1 MLQKKSTDVR
11 VKAARLYFLPV
22 QMRIPLKFGPETV
35 TCVTCARVCLTV
47 EDQRGKRAEG
57 WGETPLSVQ
66 WVWPSKLD
74 YETRHRV
81 LKDFCTELTRVWCS
95 FSVSGH
101 PVEVGHDFQEQ
112 VLRPLWIEFNQK
124 RQPDQQ
130 MPWLAALVCCSL
142 FDVALHDAYGVLH
155 DLPTYET
162 YTAHFMSRD
171 LICFLESTTT
181 GFLRNF
187 S

>member
-1 MLQKKSTDVR
+1 MSKTTDIR
-11 VKAARLYFLPV
+11 VVGARLYFIPI
-22 QMRIPLKFGPETV
+22 QMRIPLKFGTETV
-35 TCVTCARVCLTV
+35 TAVTCARACARVSDAAGRT
-47 EDQRGKRAEG
+47 AEG

-81 LKDFCTELTRVWCS
+81 LKDFCTELTGVWCS
-95 FSVSGH
+95 FSVGGH
-101 PVEVGHDFQEQ
+101 AVEVGHDFQEQ

-142 FDVALHDAYGVLH
+142 FDLALHDAYGVLH
-155 DLPTYET
+155 EIPTYET
-162 YTAHFMSRD
+162 YTAQFMSRD
-171 LICFLESTTT
+171 LSNFLEST
-181 GFLRNF
+181 
-187 S
+187 